1 MLPRIEERDA
11 RGNKIADVPCYQRH
25 SMYKCRCSNQGIV
38 KRTGVRYVKHSAPP
52 CNCDIN
58 VEDTPRK
65 RGKDMILENS

>member
-1 MLPRIEERDA
+1 
-11 RGNKIADVPCYQRH
+11 
-25 SMYKCRCSNQGIV
+25 MYKCRCSNQGIV
-38 KRTGVRYVKHSAPP
+38 KRMGVRYVKHSAPP